1 VANAAAQTPDDD
13 GLVGRVLDE
22 RYVLEAVLGEGG
34 LGRVYRGRHLK
45 LGRPVAVKVLL
56 EEFRQ
61 ASDVVQ
67 RFEREAQALSALHHP
82 NIVTVIDSG
91 VSDGLLFLVMEL
103 VEGEDLDAVVER
115 EGALPIE
122 RAVGILTQVLRSLA
136 YAHDK
141 GVIHRDLK
149 LGNVHVRPMP
159 DGSEHVEVLDFGLAK
174 FLDTSAPTA
183 TGATNLKLTR
193 AGMIMG
199 TPAYMAPEQVDGA
212 ACDTRTDVYAAGVM
226 LFELLTGRL
235 PFVYSEPT
243 QMLRAH
249 LVETPPP
256 LRTIDPRIPPDL
268 EAIVRKAMAK
278 SPDERFRDGA
288 EMLVAL
294 EAADLSP
301 APLEAVTGKLREYS
315 AVLTD
320 NVERLSGE
328 LSRKAQGLSEELGLS
343 TQLDALRRRLPGPLR
358 SLPPPVLFGVGAG
371 ALLLVAVVANVAAT
385 PSSPLTPDAALAP
398 LPPGA
403 DLADLEQRRGLPAPR
418 DPFADLTALPEPLR
432 EVYEVLEAGRWTRRS
447 GRRYIGRLRRAARQA
462 PSDCRPVLLQAH
474 GFVSQRY
481 LSGAL
486 PLYEEA
492 FRRDPSCRGDPRMLR
507 NLVMMAGT
515 RTLERD
521 AGAALIRIYGDE
533 AENALAAAIEAERGT
548 LPRHEATR
556 QRWRR
561 LLDQL

>member
-1 VANAAAQTPDDD
+1 M
-13 GLVGRVLDE
+13 GRVLDE

-45 LGRPVAVKVLL
+45 LGRPVAIKVLL

-61 ASDVVQ
+61 AGDVAQ
-67 RFEREAQALSALHHP
+67 RFEREAQALSALSHP
-82 NIVTVIDSG
+82 NIVTVTDFG
-91 VSDGLLFLVMEL
+91 VDDGLLFLVMEL
-103 VEGEDLDAVVER
+103 VEGEDLDSVIER
-115 EGALPIE
+115 EGALPVE
-122 RAVGILTQVLRSLA
+122 RAVAIMVQILRSLA

-159 DGSEHVEVLDFGLAK
+159 DGTEHAEVLDFGLAK
-174 FLDTSAPTA
+174 FLDTSPPPP

-193 AGMIMG
+193 AGTIMG

-212 ACDTRTDVYAAGVM
+212 ACDARTDVYAAGVM

-235 PFVYSEPT
+235 PFAYDEPT

-249 LVETPPP
+249 LIEPPP
-256 LRTIDPRIPPDL
+256 KLREIDPQIPADI
-268 EAIVRKAMAK
+268 EAIVLKAMAK
-278 SPDERFRDGA
+278 SPDERFRDGG
-288 EMLVAL
+288 EMLAAL

-301 APLEAVTGKLREYS
+301 APLEAVTGKLRAYS
-315 AVLTD
+315 EALTG

-328 LSRKAQGLSEELGLS
+328 LSKKATDLSEQLGL
-343 TQLDALRRRLPGPLR
+343 TGKLKALQSKLPEPLR
-358 SLPPPVLFGVGAG
+358 SLPLAALGGMAAG
-371 ALLLVAVVANVAAT
+371 LLVLGVVMVAVAIAASEPA
-385 PSSPLTPDAALAP
+385 PSAEGAALAP
-398 LPPGA
+398 LPAGA
-403 DLADLEQRRGLPAPR
+403 ELEDLAQVEGLPPAR
-418 DPFADLTALPEPLR
+418 DPFADPEDLPEVLR
-432 EVYEVLEAGRWTRRS
+432 EVLDAIESGRWTRRS
-447 GRRYIGRLRRAARQA
+447 GRRYIGRLRRAAQQS
-462 PSDCRPVLLQAH
+462 PDDCRPVLLQAH

-515 RTLERD
+515 RTLERE

-533 AENALAAAIEAERGT
+533 AEDALEEAIEAETGT

-556 QRWRR
+556 ERWRR
-561 LLDQL
+561 LLEQL